1 MVAIGSADALSVKTA
16 PPTGFR
22 YSSGRTSER
31 APMDIIYVRNLKIDC
46 VIGAFEWERRIR
58 QTVAIDLD
66 LAADIS
72 RAAKSDRLEDT
83 VDYKA
88 IAKRLIDFV
97 GQSEFHLV
105 ETLAE
110 RIAEIIRK
118 EFAVAWVRVRINK
131 KGALRHATD
140 VGVVIERGQKS

>member
-1 MVAIGSADALSVKTA
+1 
-16 PPTGFR
+16 
-22 YSSGRTSER
+22 
-31 APMDIIYVRNLKIDC
+31 MDIIYVRNLKIDC
-46 VIGAFEWERRIR
+46 VIGAFDWERRIR

-66 LAADIS
+66 LAADVA
-72 RAAKSDRLEDT
+72 RAARSDRLADT
-83 VDYKA
+83 IDYKA

-97 GQSEFHLV
+97 GTSEFELV

-110 RIAEIIRK
+110 RIAEIVRQ

-140 VGVVIERGQKS
+140 VGVIIERGHKP